1 MKKRIFH
8 GKVNDV
14 EFNDRDAMVNYVHD
28 LTENGEKIH
37 TFSSY
42 YEMVDTEDPVE
53 DTSDST
59 NLAINQLDLS
69 EIDIKAT
76 VDMYSQQAFEI
87 IENELTTRMSNLMI
101 IFDNISKKSLSD
113 LAPKLKAMLSATAEA
128 IHEVQKLL
136 EADYKKLEE
145 KHSFIN
151 DNLDKIE
158 DMFGSAKGIINAIER
173 ENRETVLFSRIY
185 ENILAWCEAI
195 NDIIDDYNS
204 K

>member
-1 MKKRIFH
+1 MKKRTFH

-14 EFNDRDAMVNYVHD
+14 EFNDREAMVNYVHD

-42 YEMVDTEDPVE
+42 YEMVDTGDPVE
-53 DTSDST
+53 DPSDPT
-59 NLAINQLDLS
+59 NIAINQLDLS

-76 VDMYSQQAFEI
+76 VDRYSQQAFGI
-87 IENELTTRMSNLMI
+87 IEDELTARMSNLMI
-101 IFDNISKKSLSD
+101 ILDNISKKGLSD
-113 LAPKLKAMLSATAEA
+113 LAPKLKAMLSTTSDA
-128 IHEVQKLL
+128 IHDVQKQL
-136 EADYKKLEE
+136 EEDYKNLEE
-145 KHSFIN
+145 QHRFIN
-151 DNLDKIE
+151 DNLNMIE
-158 DMFGSAKGIINAIER
+158 GLFGSAKGIIKAIEQ